1 MSLKIAVIAKRLV
14 LDFVLGR
21 FRTFTALAD
30 AIGVA
35 QVFRKI
41 LNKRPS
47 DTAGATDQIGPF
59 AVGKNL
65 TEQPS
70 ITDVP
75 AKTLTTSRDDA
86 TSVAES
92 FSPVYGKVFTESLRA
107 TDDLDGTTTPLDDQE
122 IQFGKFIVQRSFAA
136 ENFERTVSYNREFSD
151 SGSVAENAAKSLSKS
166 FSDVV
171 NAAESIF
178 VTRSRAAADSS
189 GIAEDSVFTFGKSL
203 SDSGFSAEDTSL
215 TIGKGLS
222 DSPSVAESIAFGI
235 GFSLEDN
242 SAAAESLVIAYST
255 IKSDTAGIAE
265 SHVAGFGKV
274 LSDQPAIAESA
285 TLSPSKV
292 LSDGGISTDLPVKSI
307 GQTFTDAS
315 SANDDGSL
323 RSQGYCD
330 FDYFAE
336 DYVGQSRTFT

>member
-1 MSLKIAVIAKRLV
+1 MSLKLRAIAKRLV
-14 LDFVLGR
+14 LDYVSGKFA
-21 FRTFTALAD
+21 TFTAVAD
-30 AIGVA
+30 AIGVS
-35 QVFRKI
+35 QVFQKI
-41 LNKRPS
+41 LGKRPS
-47 DTAGATDQIGPF
+47 DTAGATDEIGPF

-70 ITDVP
+70 VTDTP
-75 AKTLTTSRDDA
+75 AKTLITSRDDA
-86 TSVAES
+86 ASVAES
-92 FSPVYGKVFTESLRA
+92 FSPVYGKVFSESLRA

-151 SGSVAENAAKSLSKS
+151 SGSVAENASKSLSKS

-171 NAAESIF
+171 NSAESIF
-178 VTRSRAAADSS
+178 VARARSAADSS
-189 GIAEDSVFTFGKSL
+189 GIAEDSVFTFGKFL
-203 SDSGFSAEDTSL
+203 NDSGFAAEDTSL

-222 DSPSVAESIAFGI
+222 DSPAVAESITFGI
-235 GFSLEDN
+235 AVSASD
-242 SAAAESLVIAYST
+242 SAAAAESLVIAYSL
-255 IKSDTAGIAE
+255 IKSDATGIAE
-265 SHVAGFGKV
+265 AHVAGFGKV
-274 LSDQPAIAESA
+274 LSDQPAIAEASV
-285 TLSPSKV
+285 LSPSKV
-292 LSDGGISTDLPVKSI
+292 LTDGGISTDLPVKSI